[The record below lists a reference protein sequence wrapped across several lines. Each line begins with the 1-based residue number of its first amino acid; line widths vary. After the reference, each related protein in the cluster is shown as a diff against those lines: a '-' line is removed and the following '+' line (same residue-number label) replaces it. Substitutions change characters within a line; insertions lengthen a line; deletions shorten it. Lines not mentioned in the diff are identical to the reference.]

1 MAEKDTFEI
10 GLVMAGAV
18 SAGAY
23 TAGVVDYLLEALQHY
38 ARLRKA
44 FADAHPGKS
53 LHNVQ
58 IRVIS
63 GASAGGM
70 TGTMLLSSMMDEGYR
85 PMRGYDPAAVTR
97 PDIDANVF
105 YRSWVDAES
114 GIDIRYFLDN
124 ADVTGRE
131 PLRSLLNCRR
141 LDVIADDALSRPR
154 ALQPHD
160 YIPGRIDHFLSVF
173 NLAGVPYTLD
183 FEGSD
188 AQYGL
193 VNHSD
198 MMHFVH
204 DGNPDTHHGPNE
216 IPLGSDPGS
225 ALDANWKLLRQST
238 LATGAFPLALQPR
251 ELHRDAAAYDDWRW
265 WVPAGDKKGR
275 CKDGRCF
282 AMTTIAPDWSC
293 REGSGEY
300 AFVCVDGGVANNEPL
315 EIARR
320 ALAGD
325 DAFNPRDKNEAHRA
339 VIMVDPFPSDPC
351 VPSFTFE
358 DATLFHTATRLFG
371 SLKEQARF
379 KPDELEMARNPDIFS
394 RFMIAPTRK
403 GAARGE
409 EIASASL
416 GAFGGFLSEKFRQ
429 HDFQLGRRNCQA
441 FLMKY
446 FVIGTENPLVKANL
460 AWFRE
465 HGCIVEAGEEEF
477 VQVVP
482 MADLPGGSI
491 TEEVKPIGYGSIA
504 MSQRDVDETMHLI
517 DKRIETVIAK
527 SQVITDMIDGV
538 TEKIG
543 ITPLRWLARQLMK
556 LLRGAVSAYLVSRMS
571 AQIRKVMESDLKQR
585 GLLKS

>member
-1 MAEKDTFEI
+1 MEKRDTFEI

-23 TAGVVDYLLEALQHY
+23 TAGVVDYLLETLQHY
-38 ARLRKA
+38 GRLRKK
-44 FADAHPGKS
+44 FADEHPGEA

-70 TGTMLLSSMMDEGYR
+70 TGTMLFSSMMDEGYR
-85 PMRGYDPAAVTR
+85 PMSGYDPATVTG

-105 YRSWVDAES
+105 YRSWVDERS
-114 GIDIRYFLDN
+114 GIDIRYLLDN
-124 ADVTGRE
+124 ADITGKA
-131 PLRSLLNCRR
+131 PLKALLNCAR
-141 LDVIADDALSRPR
+141 LDAIADSALSRPR
-154 ALQPHD
+154 TLQRHD

-173 NLAGVPYTLD
+173 NLAGVPYTVD
-183 FEGSD
+183 FEGSN

-204 DGNPDTHHGPNE
+204 DSAADTQYGPNE
-216 IPLGSDPGS
+216 IALGSDPGIT
-225 ALDANWKLLRQST
+225 LDANWKLLRQST

-251 ELHRDAAAYDDWRW
+251 ELHRDTSAYDAWRW
-265 WVPAGDKKGR
+265 WVPVGDKKGR

-293 REGSGEY
+293 REPGPY

-320 ALAGD
+320 TLAGD

-351 VPSFTFE
+351 VKAFTFD
-358 DATLFHTATRLFG
+358 DATLFPAFSRLFG

-394 RFMIAPTRK
+394 RFMIAPTRR

-441 FLMKY
+441 FLMRH
-446 FVIGTENPLVKANL
+446 FVIGTENPLVQANL
-460 AWFRE
+460 EWFRAN
-465 HGCIVEAGEEEF
+465 GCVVKDGEEEF
-477 VQVVP
+477 VQVIP
-482 MADLPGGSI
+482 MADLPGSSI
-491 TEEVKPIGYGSIA
+491 TEEVKAIDYGTVA
-504 MSQRDVDETMHLI
+504 MSPHDVGEIMTLI
-517 DKRIETVIAK
+517 EKRIEAVIAR
-527 SQVITDMIDGV
+527 SQVISSMIG
-538 TEKIG
+538 G
-543 ITPLRWLARQLMK
+543 ITANIAFTPARWAANGMLK
-556 LLRGAVSAYLVSRMS
+556 LFRGAVSTYLTSKAS
-571 AQIRKVMESDLKQR
+571 QKIREIVEKDLERR